1 MLGFSNPLPI
11 IQAPMAGG
19 ITTASL
25 VGAVSE
31 AGGIG
36 SFGFAYNSATEIKK
50 QLQKVRK
57 ITKNPINANFFV
69 FPEIN
74 KYEDIEFQ
82 KAVRSLQDL
91 PINFDKEI
99 TPIKPPYHPSLE
111 AQLETIWREKPEV
124 LTFHFGVPDEQII
137 NQAKSLGITVGVT
150 VTNIRNAELAFRAG
164 IDFLIAQG
172 SEAGGH
178 LGYFQDADFETKM
191 TSLKLLGLLK
201 QRFSLPIISAGGI
214 MDGYDIRKY
223 LKSGAAG
230 VQMGTAFL
238 CCHEAGTSTTYK
250 KYIIEKKKRPTEF
263 TRGFSGRWAR
273 SIQNEFTIRMK
284 DKHILPFPIQNT
296 LTSKLRTIANANKNG
311 EYLSLWAGKE
321 FARARALSVADL
333 LHELSLEMK
342 HGIN

>member
-1 MLGFSNPLPI
+1 MLGFSNHLPI

-36 SFGFAYNSATEIKK
+36 SFGFAYCSATEIEN
-50 QLQKVRK
+50 QLRNARK
-57 ITKNPINANFFV
+57 ITKRPINANFFV
-69 FPEIN
+69 FPEIDKN
-74 KYEDIEFQ
+74 EETEFQ
-82 KAVRSLQDL
+82 KALRSLKDL
-91 PINFDKEI
+91 PINFHTKNDSI
-99 TPIKPPYHPSLE
+99 QPPYNPSLK
-111 AQLETIWREKPEV
+111 AQLKTIWREKPEV
-124 LTFHFGVPDEQII
+124 LTFHFGVPDEQIMT
-137 NQAKSLGITVGVT
+137 QAKSLGITVGVT

-164 IDFLIAQG
+164 IDFFIAQG

-178 LGYFQDADFETKM
+178 LGYFQDTDFETKM
-191 TSLKLLGLLK
+191 SSMKLLGLLK
-201 QRFSLPIISAGGI
+201 KKFNLPIISAGGI
-214 MDGYDIRKY
+214 MDGFDIQKY

-238 CCHEAGTSTTYK
+238 CCHEAGTSTTHK
-250 KYIIEKKKRPTEF
+250 NYILEEKKRPTEF
-263 TRGFSGRWAR
+263 TRAFSGRWAR

-321 FARARALSVADL
+321 FGRARALSVSDL

-342 HGIN
+342 RGIN

>member
-1 MLGFSNPLPI
+1 MLGFNNPLPI

-36 SFGFAYNSATEIKK
+36 SFGFAYSSATEIKK

-69 FPEIN
+69 FPETN

-91 PINFDKEI
+91 PINFDREN
-99 TPIKPPYHPSLE
+99 TPIKPPYNPSLE

-137 NQAKSLGITVGVT
+137 TQAKSLGITVGVT
-150 VTNIRNAELAFRAG
+150 VTNIRNAELAFPG
-164 IDFLIAQG
+164 IDLFIAQG
-172 SEAGGH
+172 S
-178 LGYFQDADFETKM
+178 GYRRTPRLLSRYRFFGTKM

-201 QRFSLPIISAGGI
+201 QRFSLPIISAGWDSWMAVI
-214 MDGYDIRKY
+214 FENILNLALQAFRWEPHFYAVTKQEQARLTKICYREKNVLLNLQEPSLADGQ
-223 LKSGAAG
+223 
-230 VQMGTAFL
+230 VHT
-238 CCHEAGTSTTYK
+238 
-250 KYIIEKKKRPTEF
+250 KRVYHPYE
-263 TRGFSGRWAR
+263 G
-273 SIQNEFTIRMK
+273 
-284 DKHILPFPIQNT
+284 
-296 LTSKLRTIANANKNG
+296 
-311 EYLSLWAGKE
+311 
-321 FARARALSVADL
+321 
-333 LHELSLEMK
+333 
-342 HGIN
+342 

>member
-1 MLGFSNPLPI
+1 MIGFNNQLPI

-19 ITTASL
+19 VTTASL

-36 SFGFAYNSATEIKK
+36 SFGFAYCSPTEIRQK
-50 QLQKVRK
+50 LQNARK
-57 ITKNPINANFFV
+57 ITKNPINANFFI
-69 FPEIN
+69 FPEIKEN
-74 KYEDIEFQ
+74 EEIEFQ
-82 KAVRSLQDL
+82 KAVRSLQNL
-91 PINFDKEI
+91 PINFDIETDSI
-99 TPIKPPYHPSLE
+99 QPPYNPSLK
-111 AQLETIWREKPEV
+111 AQLEVIWSEKPEV
-124 LTFHFGVPDEQII
+124 LTFHFGVPDKQII
-137 NQAKSLGITVGVT
+137 TQAKSLGIAVGVT

-164 IDFLIAQG
+164 IDFFIAQG

-191 TSLKLLGLLK
+191 PALKLLGLLK
-201 QRFSLPIISAGGI
+201 QKFSLPIISAGGI
-214 MDGYDIRKY
+214 MDGYDIQKH

-238 CCHEAGTSTTYK
+238 CCNEAGTSTTYK
-250 KYIIEKKKRPTEF
+250 KYVLEKKKRPTEF

-273 SIQNEFTIRMK
+273 SIQNDFTTHMK
-284 DKHILPFPIQNT
+284 GKHILPFPIQNT
-296 LTSKLRTIANANKNG
+296 LTSKLRAFANAKKNG

-321 FARARALSVADL
+321 FARARALSVSDL

>member
-36 SFGFAYNSATEIKK
+36 SFGFAYSSATEIKK

-69 FPEIN
+69 FPETN
-74 KYEDIEFQ
+74 KCEDIEFQ

-91 PINFDKEI
+91 PINFDREN
-99 TPIKPPYHPSLE
+99 TPIKPPYNPSLE

-137 NQAKSLGITVGVT
+137 TQAKSLGITVGVT
-150 VTNIRNAELAFRAG
+150 VTNIRNAELVFRAG
-164 IDFLIAQG
+164 VDFFIAQG

-178 LGYFQDADFETKM
+178 LGYFQAADFDTKM
-191 TSLKLLGLLK
+191 TALKLLELLK
-201 QRFSLPIISAGGI
+201 QKFNLPIISAGGI
-214 MDGYDIRKY
+214 MDGCDIRKY

-238 CCHEAGTSTTYK
+238 CCNEAGTSTTYK
-250 KYIIEKKKRPTEF
+250 KYVLEKKKRPTEF
-263 TRGFSGRWAR
+263 TRSFSGRWAR
-273 SIQNEFTIRMK
+273 SIQNEFTIHMK
-284 DKHILPFPIQNT
+284 DKNILPFPIQNT